1 MTPILTEVEEKKDTA
16 ISTPQSW
23 TPRISFDENKQI
35 WRVAGVKNQPKRFQ
49 LKVADTELSTI
60 TIEVKTG
67 IIYHTAWSKGDK
79 ESTVGWI
86 EAITETPELENY
98 YVQGSL
104 VNIEELL
111 GIEYES
117 HELEE
122 RALLDIYINFSN
134 IEKVKSI
141 YVQKYRE
148 ELQIY
153 SLLSI
158 TQHDRKLM
166 QSLFDMEYDIRKKYS
181 EIIFQF
187 FYPPAGISEKEDFI
201 HPQARCIFAR

>member
-1 MTPILTEVEEKKDTA
+1 MTSIFSEVEEKRDTA

-35 WRVAGVKNQPKRFQ
+35 WRAAGVKNQSKRFQ
-49 LKVADTELSTI
+49 LNVADTELSTM

-67 IIYHTAWSKGDK
+67 FIYHTAWSKGDK
-79 ESTVGWI
+79 ESTVGWL
-86 EAITETPELENY
+86 EAITETPELGNY
-98 YVQGSL
+98 YTKRSIVT
-104 VNIEELL
+104 IESLL

-117 HELEE
+117 HESEQ
-122 RALLDIYINFSN
+122 RALFDIFMNFRN
-134 IEKVKSI
+134 IEKIKSI

-166 QSLFDMEYDIRKKYS
+166 HLLFDIEYDIRKKYS
-181 EIIFQF
+181 EIVFQF

-201 HPQARCIFAR
+201 HPQARCIYAR